1 MDTDISNWVTHSVHL
16 RKTHCGPITYSIYP
30 AKKSSLPP
38 TNDPLLPLDSF
49 LFQETGGSEPEH
61 CSRCRY
67 DQDRAWCGS
76 TTTQLHIL
84 QVMSGAIILR
94 ICCHSRKPQDTLALQ
109 LLFCFRSTYYFWS
122 GETLNV
128 LGRFSTCP
136 STEKLCLRAKHD
148 VRACGCLCMPTQPW
162 RAVHAPGQ
170 AKLNKYS
177 CLYMSTR
184 QLHCAVI

>member
-94 ICCHSRKPQDTLALQ
+94 ICCHSRKPQDTLPYNFFFALVA
-109 LLFCFRSTYYFWS
+109 FTIF
-122 GETLNV
+122 GPV
-128 LGRFSTCP
+128 
-136 STEKLCLRAKHD
+136 KLWTFLDDSQRVPPPKSY
-148 VRACGCLCMPTQPW
+148 VYGQNMTS
-162 RAVHAPGQ
+162 VHAAAFACQHSLGV
-170 AKLNKYS
+170 
-177 CLYMSTR
+177 LYMHQDRPS
-184 QLHCAVI
+184 